1 MEVFFMKRLTCK
13 ICDFKSDNLVP
24 HIESKHRADFGDL
37 SAIMADNSCS
47 EKEAVLISYM
57 VKFNVDESD
66 VVHPEADEPKEP
78 KVESTGMIEVAG
90 VKFKAG
96 RGGAEV
102 PSIDPTYFFGPM
114 SKEIAQDITENR
126 RIGLTGHT
134 GCGKTSMIM
143 QIAARIGQP
152 CIRVNMNNQT
162 TISDFVGTWVAKGGS
177 MEWIDGALPH
187 ALRLGYWLIVDEIDC
202 AEAGILSA
210 LNSVLE
216 RDGHLTLKEKGFEVI
231 KPHADFRI
239 FCTGNTLGSMS
250 RFRHLYQ
257 GRNIM
262 DEAFLD
268 RWRVY
273 KVDYLTPEEEA
284 RVLFEAVPKNTLKI
298 ATIAVRVA
306 NMVRKAFKEET
317 VQCTFSLRRLIDW
330 SELMIRYKDPLK
342 AAETSIFSK
351 VTDEDA
357 EVIKG
362 IIQHVMV
369 GNNPKKPET
378 SKATF

>member
-1 MEVFFMKRLTCK
+1 MTKLTCK
-13 ICDFKSDNLVP
+13 LCGFKATNLVP
-24 HIESKHRADFGDL
+24 HIETTHIKDFDL
-37 SAIMADNSCS
+37 ASMMSSEGIS
-47 EKEAVLISYM
+47 EKEAVLIAYM
-57 VKFNVDESD
+57 VKFDAEESD
-66 VVHPEADEPKEP
+66 VVSPEPTK
-78 KVESTGMIEVAG
+78 ESTMSKKELADSIEVAG
-90 VKFKAG
+90 VRFPLG
-96 RGGAEV
+96 RGGLEV
-102 PSIDPTYFFGPM
+102 PPIDEHYYFSPM
-114 SKEIAQDITENR
+114 AKEIAQDIIENR

-152 CIRVNMNNQT
+152 VIRVNMNNQT

-216 RDGHLTLKEKGFEVI
+216 KGGTLTLKEKGFEVI
-231 KPHADFRI
+231 TPHADFRI
-239 FCTGNTLGSMS
+239 FCTGNTLGGMS

-273 KVDYLTPEEEA
+273 KIDYLSPDDEA
-284 RVLFEAVPKNTLKI
+284 RVLSEATPKLSLKI
-298 ATIAVRVA
+298 CTIAVRVA

-317 VQCTFSLRRLIDW
+317 IQCTFSLRRLIDW
-330 SELMIRYKDPLK
+330 SELMVRHKDPLK

-351 VTDEDA
+351 ISDEDA
-357 EVIKG
+357 EVVKG

-369 GNNPKKPET
+369 GQSTPKK
-378 SKATF
+378 